1 MTQRWDATMA
11 DTLLHIQITLL
22 AWLKGDAVIWMWQ
35 VGDFYTNHSMAQQNG
50 FPLPISPNQQ
60 LK

>member
-1 MTQRWDATMA
+1 MA

-50 FPLPISPNQQ
+50 IPLPISPNQQ